1 MTPYSENPEQEPQPT
16 AEDVV
21 GSVDEV
27 NPAEEPIALGYQ
39 PLAQSAPELR
49 KPRVLPLVIT
59 ASLISG
65 LIGGVAGIAIS
76 DRVIPNTNAT
86 NYSLVQADVD
96 TSIRPDGSIADVAA
110 KVTPAVV
117 FIAAEGTDVA
127 ATGSGFIVDAAG
139 YIITNSHVISSAAN
153 GGRIEV
159 TLTTGETYRAELVG
173 RNIDYDL
180 AVLKI
185 NVSNLPTLQI
195 GNSDGIVV
203 GDSVIAIGAPLGLQG
218 TVTSGIVSALRR
230 PVSVGDAEQSFI
242 DAIQTDAAINPG
254 NSGGPLVNAQGQ
266 VVGVNSAIATT
277 GFNTGEAGSIGVG
290 FAIPIN
296 QAKRIAE
303 EIIATGESTIPILG
317 VMVDMGPSTEGARIE
332 SVERVGPGRDAG
344 LKANDVVVKFND
356 RIIRDGTELVVA
368 IRAQRP
374 GDTVEVTL
382 KSGKVLSVTL
392 GSRTVK

>member
-1 MTPYSENPEQEPQPT
+1 MTPYDQNPEGQP
-16 AEDVV
+16 DVV
-21 GSVDEV
+21 AEHIVEPEV
-27 NPAEEPIALGYQ
+27 PAGYQ
-39 PLAQSAPELR
+39 PLEDVTPVVK
-49 KPRVLPLVIT
+49 KPRILRIVLV
-59 ASLISG
+59 ASLVSG
-65 LIGGVAGIAIS
+65 LVGGVTGYTLSERIL
-76 DRVIPNTNAT
+76 PNSNST

-96 TSIRPDGSIADVAA
+96 TSIRPDGSIADVAS

-117 FIAAEGTDVA
+117 FIAVEGSSESA
-127 ATGSGFIVDAAG
+127 SGSGFIVDSNG
-139 YIITNSHVISSAAN
+139 YIITNSHVIASAAN
-153 GGRIEV
+153 GGSIEV
-159 TLTTGETYRAELVG
+159 TLTTGKSYTATLIG

-180 AVLKI
+180 AVIKI
-185 NVSNLPTLQI
+185 DVTNLPTLQI

-218 TVTSGIVSALRR
+218 TVTSGIVSSLRR
-230 PVSVGDAEQSFI
+230 PVSVGDTEQSFI

-254 NSGGPLVNAQGQ
+254 NSGGPLVNALGQ
-266 VVGVNSAIATT
+266 VIGVNSAIATT
-277 GFNTGEAGSIGVG
+277 GFSSGEAGSIGVG

-303 EIIATGESTIPILG
+303 EIIATGQSTIPILG

-332 SVERVGPGRDAG
+332 SVDANGPARKAG
-344 LKANDVVVKFND
+344 FKKNDVVVKFAD

-374 GDTVEVTL
+374 GDTVDVTL

-392 GSRTVK
+392 GSRVVK

>member
-1 MTPYSENPEQEPQPT
+1 MTPYVQNPEIQP
-16 AEDVV
+16 
-21 GSVDEV
+21 
-27 NPAEEPIALGYQ
+27 EPIQETVVEPVLPSGYQ
-39 PLAQSAPELR
+39 PLKDEAPIVK
-49 KPRVLPLVIT
+49 KPRLVPIILS

-65 LIGGVAGIAIS
+65 LIGGVTGFALS
-76 DRVIPNTNAT
+76 DRVLPGTNAT

-96 TSIRPDGSIADVAA
+96 TSIRPDGSIADVAS

-117 FIAAEGTDVA
+117 FIAVQGNSEA
-127 ATGSGFIVDAAG
+127 ASGSGFIVDSNG
-139 YIITNSHVISSAAN
+139 YIVTNSHVIASAAN
-153 GGRIEV
+153 GGTIEV
-159 TLTTGETYRAELVG
+159 TLTTGETYKANLVG

-180 AVLKI
+180 AVIKI

-230 PVSVGDAEQSFI
+230 PVSVGDTEQSFI

-254 NSGGPLVNAQGQ
+254 NSGGPLVNALGQ

-277 GFNTGEAGSIGVG
+277 GFTSGEAGSIGVG

-303 EIIATGESTIPILG
+303 EIIATGQSTIPILG
-317 VMVDMGPSTEGARIE
+317 VMLYMSPSTEGPRIE
-332 SVERVGPGRDAG
+332 SVEANGPGRQAG
-344 LKANDVVVKFND
+344 LKKNDVVVKFND

-374 GDTVEVTL
+374 GDRVEVTL

-392 GSRTVK
+392 GSRVVK

>member
-1 MTPYSENPEQEPQPT
+1 MTPYEQNPEIQP
-16 AEDVV
+16 
-21 GSVDEV
+21 
-27 NPAEEPIALGYQ
+27 EPIQETVVEPLLPSGYQ
-39 PLAQSAPELR
+39 PLEEAAPIVK
-49 KPRVLPLVIT
+49 KPRLVPLILT

-65 LIGGVAGIAIS
+65 LIGGVTGFALS
-76 DRVIPNTNAT
+76 DRVLPGTNAT

-96 TSIRPDGSIADVAA
+96 TSIRPDGSIADVAS

-117 FIAAEGTDVA
+117 YIAVQGNSEA
-127 ATGSGFIVDAAG
+127 ASGSGFIVDSNG
-139 YIITNSHVISSAAN
+139 YIVTNSHVIASAAN
-153 GGRIEV
+153 GGTIEV
-159 TLTTGETYRAELVG
+159 TLTTGETYKATLVG

-180 AVLKI
+180 AVIKI

-230 PVSVGDAEQSFI
+230 PVSVGDTEQSFI

-254 NSGGPLVNAQGQ
+254 NSGGPLVNALGQ

-277 GFNTGEAGSIGVG
+277 GFSSGEAGSIGVG

-303 EIIATGESTIPILG
+303 EIIATGQSTIPILG
-317 VMVDMGPSTEGARIE
+317 VMVDMSPSTEGARIE
-332 SVERVGPGRDAG
+332 SVEANGPGRQAG
-344 LKANDVVVKFND
+344 IKKNDVVVKFND

-374 GDTVEVTL
+374 GDRVAVTL

-392 GSRTVK
+392 GSRVVK

>member
-1 MTPYSENPEQEPQPT
+1 MTPYDQNPEGQPEVVTENVVEPVRT
-16 AEDVV
+16 T
-21 GSVDEV
+21 
-27 NPAEEPIALGYQ
+27 GYQ
-39 PLAQSAPELR
+39 TLAEVAAVKKQRIVPI
-49 KPRVLPLVIT
+49 VLT

-65 LIGGVAGIAIS
+65 LIGGVTGIALS
-76 DRVIPNTNAT
+76 DRVLPNTNST

-96 TSIRPDGSIADVAA
+96 TSTRPDGSIADIAS

-117 FIAAEGTDVA
+117 FIAVEGDLEA
-127 ATGSGFIVDAAG
+127 ASGSGFIIDSNG
-139 YIITNSHVISSAAN
+139 YIITNSHVIASAAN
-153 GGRIEV
+153 GGSIEV
-159 TLTTGETYRAELVG
+159 TLTTGETYKATLIG

-218 TVTSGIVSALRR
+218 TVTSGIVSSLRR

-254 NSGGPLVNAQGQ
+254 NSGGPLVNALGQ

-277 GFNTGEAGSIGVG
+277 GFSSGEAGSIGVG

-296 QAKRIAE
+296 QAKRIVE
-303 EIIATGESTIPILG
+303 EIIATGQSTIPILG

-332 SVERVGPGRDAG
+332 SVDASGPARSAG
-344 LKANDVVVKFND
+344 FKKNDIVVKFAD

-374 GDTVEVTL
+374 GDRVEVTL

-392 GSRTVK
+392 GSRVVK

>member
-1 MTPYSENPEQEPQPT
+1 MTPYEQNPEAQ
-16 AEDVV
+16 A
-21 GSVDEV
+21 
-27 NPAEEPIALGYQ
+27 EPIQETVKEPVLSSGYQ
-39 PLAQSAPELR
+39 LLKEEAPVVKR
-49 KPRVLPLVIT
+49 PRLVPIILT
-59 ASLISG
+59 TSLISG
-65 LIGGVAGIAIS
+65 LIGGVTGFALS
-76 DRVIPNTNAT
+76 DQVLPGTTST

-96 TSIRPDGSIADVAA
+96 TSIRPDGSIADVAS

-117 FIAAEGTDVA
+117 FIAVEGNSEA
-127 ATGSGFIVDAAG
+127 ASGSGFIVDSNG
-139 YIITNSHVISSAAN
+139 YIVTNSHVIASAAN
-153 GGRIEV
+153 GGTIEV
-159 TLTTGETYRAELVG
+159 TLTTGETYKATLIG

-180 AVLKI
+180 AVIKI

-230 PVSVGDAEQSFI
+230 PVSVGDTEQSFI

-254 NSGGPLVNAQGQ
+254 NSGGPLVNALGQ

-277 GFNTGEAGSIGVG
+277 GFSSGEAGSIGVG

-303 EIIATGESTIPILG
+303 EIIATGQSTIPILG
-317 VMVDMGPSTEGARIE
+317 VMVDMSPSTEGARIE
-332 SVERVGPGRDAG
+332 SVEANGPGREAG
-344 LKANDVVVKFND
+344 LKKNDVVVKFND

-374 GDTVEVTL
+374 GDRVEVTL

-392 GSRTVK
+392 GSRVVK

>member
-1 MTPYSENPEQEPQPT
+1 MTPYEQNPE
-16 AEDVV
+16 AE
-21 GSVDEV
+21 
-27 NPAEEPIALGYQ
+27 AEPIQETVKEPVLSSGYQ
-39 PLAQSAPELR
+39 PLKEEAPVVKR
-49 KPRVLPLVIT
+49 PRLVPIILT
-59 ASLISG
+59 TSLISG
-65 LIGGVAGIAIS
+65 LIGGVTGFALS
-76 DRVIPNTNAT
+76 DRVLPGTNST

-96 TSIRPDGSIADVAA
+96 TSIRPDGSIADVAS

-117 FIAAEGTDVA
+117 FIAVEGNSEA
-127 ATGSGFIVDAAG
+127 ASGSGFIVDSNG
-139 YIITNSHVISSAAN
+139 YIVTNSHVIASAAN
-153 GGRIEV
+153 GGTIEV
-159 TLTTGETYRAELVG
+159 TLTTGETYKATLIG

-180 AVLKI
+180 AVIKI

-230 PVSVGDAEQSFI
+230 PVSVGDTEQSFI

-254 NSGGPLVNAQGQ
+254 NSGGPLVNALGQ

-277 GFNTGEAGSIGVG
+277 GFSSGEAGSIGVG

-303 EIIATGESTIPILG
+303 EIIATGQSTIPILG
-317 VMVDMGPSTEGARIE
+317 VMVDMSPSTEGARIE
-332 SVERVGPGRDAG
+332 SVEANGPGREAG
-344 LKANDVVVKFND
+344 LKKNDVVVKFND

-374 GDTVEVTL
+374 GDRVEVTL

-392 GSRTVK
+392 GSRVVK

>member
-1 MTPYSENPEQEPQPT
+1 MTPYEQNPEGQPEVVT
-16 AEDVV
+16 EDVV
-21 GSVDEV
+21 
-27 NPAEEPIALGYQ
+27 EPVRTTGYQ
-39 PLAQSAPELR
+39 TLAEVAVVKKQRIVPI
-49 KPRVLPLVIT
+49 VLV

-65 LIGGVAGIAIS
+65 LIGGVTGIALS
-76 DRVIPNTNAT
+76 DRVLPNTNST
-86 NYSLVQADVD
+86 NYALVQADVD
-96 TSIRPDGSIADVAA
+96 TSTRPDGSIADIAS

-117 FIAAEGTDVA
+117 FIAVEGDLEA
-127 ATGSGFIVDAAG
+127 ASGSGFIIDSNG
-139 YIITNSHVISSAAN
+139 YIITNSHVIASAAT
-153 GGRIEV
+153 GGSIEV
-159 TLTTGETYRAELVG
+159 TLTTGESYKATLIG

-218 TVTSGIVSALRR
+218 TVTSGIVSSLRR

-254 NSGGPLVNAQGQ
+254 NSGGPLVNALGQ

-277 GFNTGEAGSIGVG
+277 GFSSGEAGSIGVG

-296 QAKRIAE
+296 QAKRIVE
-303 EIIATGESTIPILG
+303 EIIATGQSTIPILG

-332 SVERVGPGRDAG
+332 SVDASGPARSAG
-344 LKANDVVVKFND
+344 FKKNDIVVKFAD

-374 GDTVEVTL
+374 GDRVEVTL

-392 GSRTVK
+392 GSRVVK

>member
-1 MTPYSENPEQEPQPT
+1 MTPYEQNPEGQPEVVT
-16 AEDVV
+16 EDVV
-21 GSVDEV
+21 
-27 NPAEEPIALGYQ
+27 EPVRTTGYQ
-39 PLAQSAPELR
+39 TLAEVAVVKKQRIVPI
-49 KPRVLPLVIT
+49 VLV

-65 LIGGVAGIAIS
+65 LIGGVTGIALS
-76 DRVIPNTNAT
+76 DRVLPNTNST
-86 NYSLVQADVD
+86 NYALVQADVD
-96 TSIRPDGSIADVAA
+96 TSTRPDGSIADIAS

-117 FIAAEGTDVA
+117 FIAVEGDLDA
-127 ATGSGFIVDAAG
+127 ASGSGFIIDSNG
-139 YIITNSHVISSAAN
+139 YIITNSHVIASAAT
-153 GGRIEV
+153 GGSIEV
-159 TLTTGETYRAELVG
+159 TLTTGESYKATLIG

-218 TVTSGIVSALRR
+218 TVTSGIISSLRR

-254 NSGGPLVNAQGQ
+254 NSGGPLVNALGQ

-277 GFNTGEAGSIGVG
+277 GFSSGEAGSIGVG

-296 QAKRIAE
+296 QAKRIVE
-303 EIIATGESTIPILG
+303 EIIATGQSTIPILG

-332 SVERVGPGRDAG
+332 SVDASGPARSAG
-344 LKANDVVVKFND
+344 FKKNDIVVKFAD

-374 GDTVEVTL
+374 GDRVEVTL

-392 GSRTVK
+392 GSRVVK

>member
-1 MTPYSENPEQEPQPT
+1 MTPYDQNPEGQPEVVTENVVEPVRT
-16 AEDVV
+16 T
-21 GSVDEV
+21 
-27 NPAEEPIALGYQ
+27 GYQ
-39 PLAQSAPELR
+39 TLSEVAAVKKQRIVPI
-49 KPRVLPLVIT
+49 VLT

-65 LIGGVAGIAIS
+65 LIGGVTGIALS
-76 DRVIPNTNAT
+76 DRVLPNTNST

-96 TSIRPDGSIADVAA
+96 TSTRPDGSIADIAS

-117 FIAAEGTDVA
+117 FIAVEGDTEA
-127 ATGSGFIVDAAG
+127 ASGSGFIIDSNG
-139 YIITNSHVISSAAN
+139 YIITNSHVIASAAN
-153 GGRIEV
+153 GGSIEV
-159 TLTTGETYRAELVG
+159 TLTTGETYKATLIG

-218 TVTSGIVSALRR
+218 TVTSGIVSSLRR

-254 NSGGPLVNAQGQ
+254 NSGGPLVNAVGQ

-277 GFNTGEAGSIGVG
+277 GFSSGEAGSIGVG

-296 QAKRIAE
+296 QAKRIVE
-303 EIIATGESTIPILG
+303 EIIATGQSTIPILG

-332 SVERVGPGRDAG
+332 SVDASGPARSAG
-344 LKANDVVVKFND
+344 FKKNDIVVKFAD

-374 GDTVEVTL
+374 GDRVEVTL

-392 GSRTVK
+392 GSRVVK

>member
-1 MTPYSENPEQEPQPT
+1 MTPYVQNPEIQP
-16 AEDVV
+16 
-21 GSVDEV
+21 
-27 NPAEEPIALGYQ
+27 EPIQETVVEPVLPSGYQ
-39 PLAQSAPELR
+39 PLKDEAPIVK
-49 KPRVLPLVIT
+49 KPRLVPIILS

-65 LIGGVAGIAIS
+65 LIGGVTGFALS
-76 DRVIPNTNAT
+76 DRVLPGTNAT

-96 TSIRPDGSIADVAA
+96 TSIRPDGSIADVAS

-117 FIAAEGTDVA
+117 FIAVQGNSEA
-127 ATGSGFIVDAAG
+127 ASGSGFIVDSNG
-139 YIITNSHVISSAAN
+139 YIVTNSHVIASAAN
-153 GGRIEV
+153 GGTIEV
-159 TLTTGETYRAELVG
+159 TLTTGETYKANLVG

-180 AVLKI
+180 AVIKI

-230 PVSVGDAEQSFI
+230 PVSVGDTEQSFI

-254 NSGGPLVNAQGQ
+254 NSGGPLVNALGQ

-277 GFNTGEAGSIGVG
+277 GFTSGEAGSIGVG

-303 EIIATGESTIPILG
+303 EIIATGQSTIPILG
-317 VMVDMGPSTEGARIE
+317 VMVDMSPSTEGARIE
-332 SVERVGPGRDAG
+332 SVEANGPGRQAG
-344 LKANDVVVKFND
+344 LKKNDVVVKFND

-374 GDTVEVTL
+374 GDRVEVTL

-392 GSRTVK
+392 GSRVVK

>member
-1 MTPYSENPEQEPQPT
+1 MTPYEQNPEGQPEVVT
-16 AEDVV
+16 EDVV
-21 GSVDEV
+21 
-27 NPAEEPIALGYQ
+27 EPVRTTGYQ
-39 PLAQSAPELR
+39 TLAEVAVVKKQRIVPI
-49 KPRVLPLVIT
+49 VLV

-65 LIGGVAGIAIS
+65 LIGGVTGIALS
-76 DRVIPNTNAT
+76 DRVLPNTNST
-86 NYSLVQADVD
+86 NYALVQADVD
-96 TSIRPDGSIADVAA
+96 TSTRPDGSIADIAS

-117 FIAAEGTDVA
+117 FIAVEGDLEA
-127 ATGSGFIVDAAG
+127 ASGSGFIIDSNG
-139 YIITNSHVISSAAN
+139 YIITNSHVIASAAS
-153 GGRIEV
+153 GGSIEV
-159 TLTTGETYRAELVG
+159 TLTTGESHKATLIG

-218 TVTSGIVSALRR
+218 TVTSGIVSSLRR

-254 NSGGPLVNAQGQ
+254 NSGGPLVNALGQ

-277 GFNTGEAGSIGVG
+277 GFSSGEAGSIGVG

-296 QAKRIAE
+296 QAKRIVE
-303 EIIATGESTIPILG
+303 EIIATGQSTIPILG

-332 SVERVGPGRDAG
+332 SVDASGPARSAG
-344 LKANDVVVKFND
+344 FKKNDIVVKFAD

-374 GDTVEVTL
+374 GDRVEVTL

-392 GSRTVK
+392 GSRVVK

>member
-1 MTPYSENPEQEPQPT
+1 MTPYVQNPEIQP
-16 AEDVV
+16 
-21 GSVDEV
+21 
-27 NPAEEPIALGYQ
+27 EPIQETVVEPVLPSGYQ
-39 PLAQSAPELR
+39 PLKDEAPIVK
-49 KPRVLPLVIT
+49 KPRLVPIILS

-65 LIGGVAGIAIS
+65 LIGGVTGFALS
-76 DRVIPNTNAT
+76 DRVLPGTNAT

-96 TSIRPDGSIADVAA
+96 TSIRPDGSIADVAS

-117 FIAAEGTDVA
+117 FIAVQGNSEA
-127 ATGSGFIVDAAG
+127 ASGSGFIVDSNG
-139 YIITNSHVISSAAN
+139 YIVTNSHVIASAAN
-153 GGRIEV
+153 GGTIEV
-159 TLTTGETYRAELVG
+159 TLTTGETYKANLVG

-180 AVLKI
+180 AVIKI

-230 PVSVGDAEQSFI
+230 PVSVGDTEQSFI

-254 NSGGPLVNAQGQ
+254 NSGGPLVNALGQ

-277 GFNTGEAGSIGVG
+277 GFTSGEAGSIGVG

-303 EIIATGESTIPILG
+303 EIIATGQSTIPILG
-317 VMVDMGPSTEGARIE
+317 VMVDMSPSTEGARIE
-332 SVERVGPGRDAG
+332 SAEANGPGRQAG
-344 LKANDVVVKFND
+344 LKKNDVVVKFND

-374 GDTVEVTL
+374 GDRVEVTL

-392 GSRTVK
+392 GSRVVK

>member
-1 MTPYSENPEQEPQPT
+1 MTPYEQNPEIQP
-16 AEDVV
+16 
-21 GSVDEV
+21 
-27 NPAEEPIALGYQ
+27 EPIQETVVEPLLPSGYQ
-39 PLAQSAPELR
+39 QLEEAAPIVK
-49 KPRVLPLVIT
+49 KPRLVPLILT

-65 LIGGVAGIAIS
+65 LIGGVTGFALS
-76 DRVIPNTNAT
+76 DRVLPGTNAT

-96 TSIRPDGSIADVAA
+96 TSIRPDGSIADVAS

-117 FIAAEGTDVA
+117 YIAVQGNSEA
-127 ATGSGFIVDAAG
+127 ASGSGFIVDSNG
-139 YIITNSHVISSAAN
+139 YIVTNSHVIASAAN
-153 GGRIEV
+153 GGTIEV
-159 TLTTGETYRAELVG
+159 TLTTGETYKATLVG

-180 AVLKI
+180 AVIKI

-230 PVSVGDAEQSFI
+230 PVSVGDTEQSFI

-254 NSGGPLVNAQGQ
+254 NSGGPLVNALGQ

-277 GFNTGEAGSIGVG
+277 GFSSGEAGSIGVG

-303 EIIATGESTIPILG
+303 EIIATGQSTIPILG
-317 VMVDMGPSTEGARIE
+317 VMVDMSPSTEGARIE
-332 SVERVGPGRDAG
+332 SVEANGPGRQAG
-344 LKANDVVVKFND
+344 IKKNDVVVKFND

-374 GDTVEVTL
+374 GDRVEVTL

-392 GSRTVK
+392 GSRVVK

>member
-1 MTPYSENPEQEPQPT
+1 MTPYEQNPEGQPEVVTENVVEPVLAT
-16 AEDVV
+16 
-21 GSVDEV
+21 
-27 NPAEEPIALGYQ
+27 GYQ
-39 PLAQSAPELR
+39 TLSEVAVVKKQRIVPI
-49 KPRVLPLVIT
+49 VLV

-65 LIGGVAGIAIS
+65 LIGGVTGIALS
-76 DRVIPNTNAT
+76 DRVLPNTNST

-96 TSIRPDGSIADVAA
+96 TSTRPDGSIADIAS

-117 FIAAEGTDVA
+117 FIAVEGDLEA
-127 ATGSGFIVDAAG
+127 ASGSGFIIDSNG
-139 YIITNSHVISSAAN
+139 YIITNSHVIASAAN
-153 GGRIEV
+153 GGSIEV
-159 TLTTGETYRAELVG
+159 TLTTGETYKATLIG

-195 GNSDGIVV
+195 GDSDGIVV

-218 TVTSGIVSALRR
+218 TVTSGIVSSLRR

-254 NSGGPLVNAQGQ
+254 NSGGPLVNASGQ

-277 GFNTGEAGSIGVG
+277 GFSSGEAGSIGVG

-296 QAKRIAE
+296 QAKRIVE
-303 EIIATGESTIPILG
+303 EIIATGQSTIPILG

-332 SVERVGPGRDAG
+332 SVDASGPARSAG
-344 LKANDVVVKFND
+344 FKKNDIVVKFAD

-368 IRAQRP
+368 IRSQRP
-374 GDTVEVTL
+374 GDKVEVTL

-392 GSRTVK
+392 GSRVVK